1 MFHSKPPHPGPSHGP
16 ITRAT
21 SPVGMFHS
29 VAQDRAAPA
38 WAAPFPR
45 PQHPCNATRISV
57 AQCFTSPANPWK
69 AKDFPGHGLCNA
81 HNADVSQ
88 GCAGRPLPRVR
99 ACATVPVAL
108 LHHVSQTVMAGSG
121 TGMIRARPMK
131 HRRPAC
137 FTGLRGRDPDP
148 SLMQGIEAG
157 AALTPGG
164 FPPKRPDHFSRR
176 TAPLEAGATTGPDAD
191 ARARVFFRTRRV
203 P

>member
-1 MFHSKPPHPGPSHGP
+1 MFHSKPPLRYRSHGP
-16 ITRAT
+16 IARAT
-21 SPVGMFHS
+21 SRVGMFHS
-29 VAQDRAAPA
+29 VAQDPAASA
-38 WAAPFPR
+38 CATPFPHLPR
-45 PQHPCNATRISV
+45 PRNATRISV
-57 AQCFTSPANPWK
+57 AQRFTSPANPWK
-69 AKDFPGHGLCNA
+69 ATDLLGHGLCNT

-88 GCAGRPLPRVR
+88 GCAGRPLRRIR
-99 ACATVPVAL
+99 ACATVPAAMVR
-108 LHHVSQTVMAGSG
+108 HVSQAVMAGSG

-137 FTGLRGRDPDP
+137 FTGLRRRDPDP